1 MAWGCSG
8 LTLRPT
14 ATPIT
19 ADHATRLNKGS
30 FHQRA
35 IDVCLATVAPR
46 TPRAHRNPCSRSE
59 PPPVISTSQKGTLSR
74 AVKDGKLSA
83 RRLDNGSLAIDPSE
97 LQRYS
102 DARAN
107 RSSNALEERS
117 TTPDGDTIE
126 LRARLELA
134 EQRLADLREL
144 VHDLKIERD
153 DWKTVAKRLALTSS
167 QPQQQPAATP
177 PVVVAVTPPAEP
189 QPVRASKGMAA
200 VHSPPTERRGW
211 WRSRWL
217 RTTG

>member
-1 MAWGCSG
+1 MF
-8 LTLRPT
+8 TLGAAAR
-14 ATPIT
+14 
-19 ADHATRLNKGS
+19 HLN
-30 FHQRA
+30 
-35 IDVCLATVAPR
+35 
-46 TPRAHRNPCSRSE
+46 
-59 PPPVISTSQKGTLSR
+59 ISKGTLSR

-83 RRLDNGSLAIDPSE
+83 QRLDNGSLAIDPSE

-102 DARAN
+102 DAHAN

-153 DWKTVAKRLALTSS
+153 DWKTVAKRLALTNS
-167 QPQQQPAATP
+167 QPQPQPAATP
-177 PVVVAVTPPAEP
+177 LARAEP
-189 QPVRASKGMAA
+189 QPVQASKGMAA

-211 WRSRWL
+211 WRWL
-217 RTTG
+217 RSTG